1 MPGCVSNAKRQ
12 RSSASIVKPELRPYF
27 ILALLIALA
36 DQVSKILIRQYLL
49 PGDSVEVLGDFLRFT
64 FVYNQGG
71 AFGIKL
77 GNIIFYSVIS
87 FAAAVVIIVY
97 MIKTK
102 NVHKIVMAILALV
115 VGGAIGNF
123 IDRIAYGQ
131 VIDFIDV
138 NIPDIRIPAFS
149 FFGGFE
155 LFRWYIFNIADM
167 ALTVGLLGFIL
178 YLLIKGDRLE
188 SGSDM
193 TSNNIPP
200 ASPPL

>member
-1 MPGCVSNAKRQ
+1 M
-12 RSSASIVKPELRPYF
+12 KPELRPYF

-36 DQVSKILIRQYLL
+36 DQISKILIRQYLL
-49 PGDSVEVLGDFLRFT
+49 PGDSVEVLGDLVRFT

-77 GNIIFYSVIS
+77 GNIIFYSVMS
-87 FAAAVVIIVY
+87 FAAAVIIIVY

-102 NVHKIVMAILALV
+102 NTNKIVTAILALV

-131 VIDFIDV
+131 VVDFIDI
-138 NIPDIRIPAFS
+138 NIPDIRIPSFS

-155 LFRWYIFNIADM
+155 LYRWYILNIADM
-167 ALTVGLLGFIL
+167 ALTVGLIGFIA

-188 SGSDM
+188 SRSDIPA
-193 TSNNIPP
+193 NDIPP
-200 ASPPL
+200 TSPPI